1 MDIVGNTSRFVLKD
15 RKFGTKG
22 KCQIHLLTC
31 SALKRQTESLPSIN
45 SQGYYVRGWWQMVA
59 NYVNKSCLSAM
70 DWKGHP
76 VNSVDALECHFSES
90 LTSPESLTFTNSSVN
105 LRFNKRFRRLPLWI
119 SGSKFS
125 LSVCSP
131 FKKALILL
139 RNSRSF

>member
-1 MDIVGNTSRFVLKD
+1 M
-15 RKFGTKG
+15 
-22 KCQIHLLTC
+22 
-31 SALKRQTESLPSIN
+31 
-45 SQGYYVRGWWQMVA
+45 
-59 NYVNKSCLSAM
+59 
-70 DWKGHP
+70 
-76 VNSVDALECHFSES
+76 DALECHFSES

-139 RNSRSF
+139 RNEEFLNFDNNFNARSDAKICNVT